1 MAAGPIPENR
11 PAAPEAEVG
20 THPLRMPP
28 TMTILL
34 CDPRVAA
41 VPVREQSVPLVR
53 LAAAFGPARALV
65 RADLADRLRFAQ
77 QALPDGVRLRVIE
90 GHRSIADQES
100 IIKRYRAELQIAHPE
115 ADDAELHELTS
126 RFVSPVDVAP
136 HVAGAAVDL
145 TLTTTG
151 GTELDMGTPVDATP
165 EDSDGACYFAAATI
179 SAAARHNRT
188 LLAGALGGAGLV
200 NYPTEWWHWS
210 YGDRYWALM
219 TGAPAALHGPVP
231 EAE

>member
-1 MAAGPIPENR
+1 
-11 PAAPEAEVG
+11 
-20 THPLRMPP
+20 
-28 TMTILL
+28 MTILL

-41 VPVREQSVPLVR
+41 VPVRDGGVPLVR

-77 QALPDGVRLRVIE
+77 QALPIGVRLRVIE
-90 GHRSIADQES
+90 GHRSIADQEA
-100 IIKRYRAELQIAHPE
+100 IIARYRAELRTAHPH
-115 ADDAELHELTS
+115 AGDAELHELTS

-145 TLTTTG
+145 TLTTPDG
-151 GTELDMGTPVDATP
+151 DELDMGTVVDATP
-165 EDSDGACYFAAATI
+165 EQSDGACYFAAGNI
-179 SAAARHNRT
+179 SVVARENRT
-188 LLAGALGGAGLV
+188 LLAEVLGGAGLV

-219 TGAPAALHGPVP
+219 TGAAAALHGPVT
-231 EAE
+231 EASPR